1 MNKIILTSLV
11 VIYATIFISCTKQSM
26 SRQFGND
33 IVINVERGYKVTSAT
48 WKENNLFYFI
58 ESMEN
63 NYQPHKK
70 MFIESSSYGIIESKV
85 IFKES
90 R

>member
-11 VIYATIFISCTKQSM
+11 IIYTTILISCTKQSM

-58 ESMEN
+58 ESMGN
-63 NYQPHKK
+63 NYHPHEK

>member
-11 VIYATIFISCTKQSM
+11 IIYTTIIISCTKQSM
-26 SRQFGND
+26 SRQFGN
-33 IVINVERGYKVTSAT
+33 VINVERGYKVTSAT